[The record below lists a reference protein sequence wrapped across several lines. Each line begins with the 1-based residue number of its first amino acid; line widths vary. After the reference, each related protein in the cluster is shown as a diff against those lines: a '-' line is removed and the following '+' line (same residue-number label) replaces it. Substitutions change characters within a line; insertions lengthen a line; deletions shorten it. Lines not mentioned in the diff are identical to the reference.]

1 MEVAAVADVDEGSA
15 NKPTFTISS
24 DDNLGTGFIFRYQIT
39 QSGNV
44 LTSSTS
50 VGTSIQET
58 KDFTE
63 SNGRYVTSIALD
75 IVDDNDDEVTGAIT
89 LTLLDAV
96 RGTTGNYI
104 VSTTKPS
111 AIVRVYD
118 DEVPALEIS
127 GLGTVTEGPNA
138 KARFD
143 VTSRFSIASSILFR
157 YLPDDGVGSFLNAG
171 IAGTP
176 QIGRLDFNGT
186 QSASLEVPIYDDAIA
201 EENGEVSVELL
212 GETGGI
218 FNYTVDLAPAN
229 KASVTV
235 SDNDM
240 LQPSEI
246 QSVTLQTEPIPTFN
260 DVGVANVEYYVSV
273 GTAVSKDLEVVYEY
287 IYGLVGDQQSGGT
300 SPGFDP
306 NTASNWTRGTVTILA
321 GDTIGEFIVPVQT
334 FFGSNITV
342 RLVDGANY
350 DLGEPHMQNLP
361 TEMASDMNPLVS
373 IDVVGERR
381 ILEIPDVVYQRD
393 RDGNLIRDPQTGA
406 VMVDTS
412 HTKFQTKFVVSATP
426 APKIGSPVI
435 VEVSFTKEKV
445 NIDKVQ

>member
-1 MEVAAVADVDEGSA
+1 MNIGFSVIDDLVYEGNKSFTVVLSEPTPSAAGTIDMASNTHIGTATIVEDDPEPAVLEVAAVADVDEGSA

-24 DDNLGTGFIFRYQIT
+24 DDDLGTGFIFRYQIT

-44 LTSSTS
+44 LTSSTYCRNS
-50 VGTSIQET
+50 PIELT

-171 IAGTP
+171 IAGNP

-218 FNYTVDLAPAN
+218 FNYTVGLAP
-229 KASVTV
+229 
-235 SDNDM
+235 
-240 LQPSEI
+240 
-246 QSVTLQTEPIPTFN
+246 TLI
-260 DVGVANVEYYVSV
+260 
-273 GTAVSKDLEVVYEY
+273 K
-287 IYGLVGDQQSGGT
+287 
-300 SPGFDP
+300 
-306 NTASNWTRGTVTILA
+306 
-321 GDTIGEFIVPVQT
+321 
-334 FFGSNITV
+334 
-342 RLVDGANY
+342 
-350 DLGEPHMQNLP
+350 
-361 TEMASDMNPLVS
+361 
-373 IDVVGERR
+373 
-381 ILEIPDVVYQRD
+381 
-393 RDGNLIRDPQTGA
+393 PQ
-406 VMVDTS
+406 
-412 HTKFQTKFVVSATP
+412 
-426 APKIGSPVI
+426 
-435 VEVSFTKEKV
+435 
-445 NIDKVQ
+445 